1 MFWNKIAGLYDLFEN
16 IYNKKVYTGTG
27 KKVAEYINSEDQ
39 VLECACGT
47 GAISIYIAEK
57 CKSLIATDF
66 AEGMLKQASKKV
78 PTFPK
83 CNFPEG

>member
-27 KKVAEYINSEDQ
+27 KKVAEYINSEGE
-39 VLECACGT
+39 VLECVCGT

-57 CKSLIATDF
+57 WKNLIATDF
-66 AEGMLKQASKKV
+66 
-78 PTFPK
+78 
-83 CNFPEG
+83 

>member
-27 KKVAEYINSEDQ
+27 KKVAEYINSEGE
-39 VLECACGT
+39 VLECVYGT

-57 CKSLIATDF
+57 
-66 AEGMLKQASKKV
+66 
-78 PTFPK
+78 
-83 CNFPEG
+83 